1 MLREI
6 SIHDADVLRN
16 INSEQLGYDV
26 SLELTTQQIKKLS
39 KDKKKHIFLVYENT
53 ETHEALGYVHAE
65 LYESIYSEPMFN
77 ILALAVSKK
86 AEKRGIGKELM
97 YGLETKAKQR
107 NIQAIRFNSGEYRHE
122 AHNFYEHIGYK
133 SDKLQK
139 RFLKFLKGETDE

>member
-1 MLREI
+1 MIREI
-6 SIHDADVLRN
+6 SIHDAEVLRN

-39 KDKKKHIFLVYENT
+39 KDKKNHIFLVYEST
-53 ETHEALGYVHAE
+53 ETNEVLGYVHAE

-86 AEKRGIGKELM
+86 AEKRGIGKKLM
-97 YGLETKAKQR
+97 YGLETIARQR
-107 NIQAIRFNSGEYRHE
+107 NILAIRFNSGEKRHE
-122 AHNFYEHIGYK
+122 AHKFYEHIGYK